1 MVSNSAVPLPGSPA
15 AWANDD
21 EQQRGRSI
29 NDSMSRMARN
39 ASPTRN
45 GSPQV
50 KSGHLAPR
58 TGSPVR
64 NPFNFESKIVSAS
77 PVKPSQRRGHR
88 YKHSSVSLNFFQEPE
103 ARAPLPIP
111 VSLAVPTFKE
121 CYQSVTKTQMVRFG
135 WCLIRFLSALLLYSS
150 DHGALQSAEALA
162 HLVAYDAV
170 VDTLVVGVGVWS
182 NFEVWKRSSLRL
194 PFALQRVEI
203 LVSFSL
209 AICLVFVGGHMASHT
224 IQEVAYLFY
233 DEGPH
238 RGHHHH
244 HSTDPSA
251 FSGVLASVVVSLVV
265 TLVSLVVAEGVSVGS
280 MWEDH
285 SFSCITALF
294 GIAVLVVGVLNN
306 WLIDFLLMPTM
317 AVTMVYFGWQTSK
330 HLGGMLVMSYGGP
343 NRPDLIQSAIAT
355 DERIANVSEVSL
367 WQVHHDLWLA
377 SIKLSLTGRANS
389 SGSQPA
395 VRELATGIVENV
407 MADLKDTRIEI
418 TVDIN

>member
-15 AWANDD
+15 AWANDN
-21 EQQRGRSI
+21 EQKRGRVLD
-29 NDSMSRMARN
+29 NNMGRMARN
-39 ASPTRN
+39 ASPVRG
-45 GSPQV
+45 GSPAR
-50 KSGHLAPR
+50 KTGLLPPR
-58 TGSPVR
+58 SGSPVR
-64 NPFNFESKIVSAS
+64 NPFNFESKFVSAS

-111 VSLAVPTFKE
+111 VSLAVPTLKE
-121 CYQSVTKTQMVRFG
+121 CYQSVTRAQMVRFG
-135 WCLIRFLSALLLYSS
+135 WSLMRFLSALLLYSS
-150 DHGALQSAEALA
+150 DHGTLQSAEALA

-170 VDTLVVGVGVWS
+170 VDALVVGVGVWS

-224 IQEVAYLFY
+224 VQEIAYLFY

-238 RGHHHH
+238 HGHHHH
-244 HSTDPSA
+244 ASEASS
-251 FSGVLASVVVSLVV
+251 FSSVLASVAVSLFVTIVSLVA
-265 TLVSLVVAEGVSVGS
+265 AEGLSIGS

-294 GIAVLVVGVLNN
+294 AVAVLVVGTLNN
-306 WLIDFLLMPTM
+306 WLVDFLLMPTI

-343 NRPDLIQSAIAT
+343 DRAELISSAIAA

-377 SIKLSLTGRANS
+377 SIKLSLTGRAS
-389 SGSQPA
+389 SSASQPA
-395 VRELATGIVENV
+395 VRDFVTGIVDNA
-407 MADLKDTRIEI
+407 MSDLKGPRIEI